1 MLHREADSGK
11 TLIEKFESNSDV
23 AFVFILL
30 TPDDI
35 AFAAEQQALDDSS
48 RVKEFRAR
56 QNVIF
61 EFGYFVAKLG
71 RDRVCALHKGDV
83 AIPSDLS
90 GLIYKKVDTDIEA
103 IVFSLLK
110 ELKAAGLN
118 LQL

>member
-1 MLHREADSGK
+1 M
-11 TLIEKFESNSDV
+11 

-30 TPDDI
+30 TADDV
-35 AFAAEQQALDDSS
+35 AFSADQQTLDDSI

-71 RDRVCALHKGDV
+71 RQRVCALHKGDV

-90 GLIYKKVDTDIEA
+90 GLTYKKVETDVEA
-103 IVFSLLK
+103 IGFALLK
-110 ELKAAGLN
+110 ELKAAGLK